1 MVVNKCN
8 NCQNDNICK
17 YSKEYK
23 DIYEKIKSLMQNNN
37 VILKEESVFKVELG
51 CNYYKEMT
59 SYYNNYNYVGL
70 KGECP
75 QPLESY
81 YPYPFKECVECI
93 NKEWW
98 DRYNSGD
105 PIAGYIPCSS
115 CLYYK
120 NADPVRVN
128 ITCTNSTDTCITNLN
143 DLRGSTPSFNSN
155 TISNNTNT
163 NKNEDKEM

>member
-8 NCQNDNICK
+8 NCQNNNVCK
-17 YSKEYK
+17 YSKEYN
-23 DIYEKIKSLMQNNN
+23 DIYEKIKLLVQDNN
-37 VILKEESVFKVELG
+37 IISKEESVFKAELG
-51 CNYYKEMT
+51 CNYYKEIS
-59 SYYNNYNYVGL
+59 SYYNNYNHVELNGVCPLPL
-70 KGECP
+70 K
-75 QPLESY
+75 SY
-81 YPYPFKECVECI
+81 FPYPFIECVGCI
-93 NKEWW
+93 NQEWW

-105 PIAGYIPCSS
+105 PITGYIPCSS

-128 ITCTNSTDTCITNLN
+128 YSFSNTTDKCITNLN
-143 DLRGSTPSFNSN
+143 SLRGSTPPFNTN

>member
-1 MVVNKCN
+1 MIVSECDK
-8 NCQNDNICK
+8 CQNNNICK

-23 DIYEKIKSLMQNNN
+23 DIYEKIKSLIQNNN
-37 VILKEESVFKVELG
+37 VISKEESLFKVELW

-59 SYYNNYNYVGL
+59 TYYNYVGL

-75 QPLESY
+75 LPLKTY
-81 YPYPFKECVECI
+81 FPYPFTECVGCI
-93 NKEWW
+93 NQEWW
-98 DRYNSGD
+98 DRYNNGD

-128 ITCTNSTDTCITNLN
+128 YSFSNTTDTCITNLN
-143 DLRGSTPSFNSN
+143 GLRGSTPPFNTN
-155 TISNNTNT
+155 TISNNTT
-163 NKNEDKEM
+163 VNKNEDKEM

>member
-1 MVVNKCN
+1 MIASECDK
-8 NCQNDNICK
+8 CQNNNICK

-37 VILKEESVFKVELG
+37 VISKEESLFKVELW

-59 SYYNNYNYVGL
+59 TYYNYVGL

-75 QPLESY
+75 QLLESY
-81 YPYPFKECVECI
+81 SPYPFKECVECI

-98 DRYNSGD
+98 DRYNSGY

-120 NADPVRVN
+120 NADPVR
-128 ITCTNSTDTCITNLN
+128 
-143 DLRGSTPSFNSN
+143 RPFNTH
-155 TISNNTNT
+155 TISNNTT